1 MTRSLAAASVLGL
14 GLFGCAATEVAP
26 PKEPAF
32 SEAREPMTAV
42 DPRPDTVQETRR
54 RCLEL
59 DDLDAC
65 GEHIR
70 TADKS
75 ESAASVTHL
84 AKTLRRTCAKG
95 DALSC
100 ERVGLLLVQGSRDQ
114 RRSTDERAELARA
127 AERQLTRACSIG
139 RGQSCYYLG
148 MFLRDARASDGDITS
163 AMQRACDLG
172 SSEGCRALGGASL
185 SQR

>member
-1 MTRSLAAASVLGL
+1 MTRSLVAASVLGL
-14 GLFGCAATEVAP
+14 GLFGCAASEVAP
-26 PKEPAF
+26 P
-32 SEAREPMTAV
+32 REPVSATREPLTAA
-42 DPRPDTVQETRR
+42 DPRPDNVQETRR
-54 RCLEL
+54 RCLDL

-65 GEHIR
+65 AEHIR
-70 TADKS
+70 TADKG

-95 DALSC
+95 DALAC

-114 RRSTDERAELARA
+114 RRPTEERAELARA